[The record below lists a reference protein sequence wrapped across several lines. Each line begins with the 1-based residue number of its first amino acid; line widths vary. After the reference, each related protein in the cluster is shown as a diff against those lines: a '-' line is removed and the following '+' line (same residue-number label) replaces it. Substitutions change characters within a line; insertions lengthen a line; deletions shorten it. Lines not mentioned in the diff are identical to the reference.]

1 MKKYL
6 ATILIICQSSTLF
19 AQCGVP
25 QNTFSNNVYFFSAN
39 LNWDNVNSVHHYKIR
54 YKVINTSPWSYKN
67 NIDSLLT
74 SKVLNNLVDNS
85 TYIWQ
90 IRSHCD
96 TLNNNYSN
104 WSQVDTFFTST
115 TLCPTPNGLITN
127 NINYNSAQ
135 ANWNNL
141 SSADRYRVHYRI
153 LNTSNWQNLS
163 LINSGINFTNIPV
176 LQQNTTYEWQIMAYH
191 DSTLNMG
198 SLWSVSD
205 TFTTSI
211 FIPAPFN
218 PIISTSLSNTQC
230 NTPSSLLVQINQSQN
245 EPDIGNST
253 ITTDGGYFNI
263 SSVNTGDS
271 VGYAVLNSTTQNI
284 NSTLRAGLIAG
295 ANYAII
301 NSFDSSGSLIGFFAI
316 ENTSS
321 GVRVSTTSPN
331 DGNNYSAGY
340 TSQINFTNL
349 FVTPNISG
357 DLHIVI
363 ELESELNDQVFYSD
377 TVNIQCVSSIHE
389 LNQDLGSGKIYNLL
403 GERSGLVNN
412 KILLHYRND
421 GSIIKK
427 IIIE

>member
-1 MKKYL
+1 MY
-6 ATILIICQSSTLF
+6 C
-19 AQCGVP
+19 
-25 QNTFSNNVYFFSAN
+25 
-39 LNWDNVNSVHHYKIR
+39 
-54 YKVINTSPWSYKN
+54 
-67 NIDSLLT
+67 
-74 SKVLNNLVDNS
+74 
-85 TYIWQ
+85 
-90 IRSHCD
+90 
-96 TLNNNYSN
+96 
-104 WSQVDTFFTST
+104 
-115 TLCPTPNGLITN
+115 
-127 NINYNSAQ
+127 
-135 ANWNNL
+135 
-141 SSADRYRVHYRI
+141 
-153 LNTSNWQNLS
+153 
-163 LINSGINFTNIPV
+163 
-176 LQQNTTYEWQIMAYH
+176 
-191 DSTLNMG
+191 
-198 SLWSVSD
+198 
-205 TFTTSI
+205 
-211 FIPAPFN
+211 
-218 PIISTSLSNTQC
+218 NTQC

-263 SSVNTGDS
+263 SSVITGDS
-271 VGYAVLNSTTQNI
+271 VGYAVLNSATQNI

-295 ANYAII
+295 TNYAII

-377 TVNIQCVSSIHE
+377 TVNIQCISSIHE

-403 GERSGLVNN
+403 GERSRLVNN

>member
-1 MKKYL
+1 L
-6 ATILIICQSSTLF
+6 
-19 AQCGVP
+19 G
-25 QNTFSNNVYFFSAN
+25 
-39 LNWDNVNSVHHYKIR
+39 
-54 YKVINTSPWSYKN
+54 
-67 NIDSLLT
+67 
-74 SKVLNNLVDNS
+74 
-85 TYIWQ
+85 
-90 IRSHCD
+90 
-96 TLNNNYSN
+96 
-104 WSQVDTFFTST
+104 
-115 TLCPTPNGLITN
+115 
-127 NINYNSAQ
+127 
-135 ANWNNL
+135 
-141 SSADRYRVHYRI
+141 
-153 LNTSNWQNLS
+153 

-198 SLWSVSD
+198 SLWSASD

-211 FIPAPFN
+211 FVPAAFN
-218 PIISTSLSNTQC
+218 PIISTSLGSTQC

-263 SSVNTGDS
+263 SSVSSGDS
-271 VGYAVLNSTTQNI
+271 VGYAVLNSATQNI
-284 NSTLRAGLIAG
+284 NSTLRVGLIAG

-301 NSFDSSGSLIGFFAI
+301 NSYDSSGSLIGFFAI

-363 ELESELNDQVFYSD
+363 ELESELNDLVFYSD
-377 TVNIQCVSSIHE
+377 TINIQCLSTINE
-389 LNQDLGSGKIYNLL
+389 INQDLRDGSIYNLL
-403 GERSGLVNN
+403 GKRSKLENN
-412 KILLHYRND
+412 KILLHQRKN

>member
-1 MKKYL
+1 M
-6 ATILIICQSSTLF
+6 
-19 AQCGVP
+19 
-25 QNTFSNNVYFFSAN
+25 
-39 LNWDNVNSVHHYKIR
+39 
-54 YKVINTSPWSYKN
+54 
-67 NIDSLLT
+67 
-74 SKVLNNLVDNS
+74 
-85 TYIWQ
+85 
-90 IRSHCD
+90 
-96 TLNNNYSN
+96 
-104 WSQVDTFFTST
+104 
-115 TLCPTPNGLITN
+115 
-127 NINYNSAQ
+127 
-135 ANWNNL
+135 
-141 SSADRYRVHYRI
+141 HYRI
-153 LNTSNWQNLS
+153 LNTSNWQNLG

-176 LQQNTTYEWQIMAYH
+176 LQQNTNYEWQIMAYH

-198 SLWSVSD
+198 SLWSASD

-211 FIPAPFN
+211 FVPAPFN
-218 PIISTSLSNTQC
+218 PIISTSLGNTQC

-263 SSVNTGDS
+263 SSVSSGDS
-271 VGYAVLNSTTQNI
+271 VGYAVLNSATQNI

-363 ELESELNDQVFYSD
+363 ELESELNDLVFYSD
-377 TVNIQCVSSIHE
+377 TINIQCLSPVNEI
-389 LNQDLGSGKIYNLL
+389 NQDLRDGSIYNLL
-403 GERSGLVNN
+403 GKRNKLENN
-412 KILLHYRND
+412 KILLHQRKN
-421 GSIIKK
+421 GGIIKK